1 MVCSQADGTKTAHD
15 LTEVRN
21 DPAKNMRYQNVLSK
35 MTGRTLR
42 RLIVGVCFTASLMS
56 QDGNQ
61 AKAPVSTSGV
71 HARAILGLE
80 GISNNATGELSIQGD
95 ALVFKPAGGPIA
107 RISIGSIQG
116 AFLSQEDKEV
126 GGTPMA
132 LGRAATPF
140 GGGRAIGLFA
150 HRKYDFLTLD
160 YLDSNGGFHGAICQ
174 LNKSQG
180 QAFGSEL
187 ETKGVRV
194 SGLKDDA
201 APRLET
207 KNEVK

>member
-1 MVCSQADGTKTAHD
+1 
-15 LTEVRN
+15 
-21 DPAKNMRYQNVLSK
+21 MRYQIVLSK

-42 RLIVGVCFTASLMS
+42 CLIPVVCFTASLMS
-56 QDGNQ
+56 QDGDQ
-61 AKAPVSTSGV
+61 AKAPVSASGV

-95 ALVFKPAGGPIA
+95 ALVFKPGEGPIA
-107 RISIGSIQG
+107 RIPIGSIQG
-116 AFLSQEDKEV
+116 VFLSQEDKEA

-132 LGRAATPF
+132 VSRAATPF
-140 GGGRAIGLFA
+140 GGGRVIGLFA
-150 HRKYDFLTLD
+150 HKKYDFLTLD

-174 LNKSQG
+174 LNKGQG

-187 ETKGVRV
+187 ETKGVHV
-194 SGLKDDA
+194 SGLKDDTT
-201 APRLET
+201 PRLET